1 MEVAEGGRS
10 AVEEPKEMSGLEKS
24 ETQNSGDS
32 NVQRKKGGPP
42 RRKKKIHNRL
52 KSEKIWP
59 HYMFLGGH
67 FCHLANSHPRSGILK
82 VLEAFFTL
90 VLSGLARQVVKIR
103 VCLLDF

>member
-1 MEVAEGGRS
+1 
-10 AVEEPKEMSGLEKS
+10 MSPGLKTCTDFLLIVFPRLLISVREK
-24 ETQNSGDS
+24 TI
-32 NVQRKKGGPP
+32 KM
-42 RRKKKIHNRL
+42 IHRL
-52 KSEKIWP
+52 NSEKIWP

-103 VCLLDF
+103 VCLLDY